1 MASLLFIQPQKSA
14 VPKNSWHVSESYAKK
29 APFGR
34 VGFFQDGFQVVF
46 LTEQRKKVDDF
57 MIRI

>member
-1 MASLLFIQPQKSA
+1 MKDHHQA
-14 VPKNSWHVSESYAKK
+14 PKNSWHVSESYAKK
-29 APFGR
+29 APNGLI
-34 VGFFQDGFQVVF
+34 GFFQDGFQVVF